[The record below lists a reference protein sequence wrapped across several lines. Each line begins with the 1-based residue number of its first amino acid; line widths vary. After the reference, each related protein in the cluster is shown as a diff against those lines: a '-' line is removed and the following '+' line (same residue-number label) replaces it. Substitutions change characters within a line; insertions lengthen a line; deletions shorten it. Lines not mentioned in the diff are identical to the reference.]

1 MVQHVHIKCD
11 PNFIN
16 YLFGLA
22 EPELNGDTQEK
33 HAKNIEIAKK
43 EVLTCIGITLFD
55 RSVRI
60 FKTIHIIPSSYPNCL
75 RGTDVIST
83 GLPGSS

>member
-55 RSVRI
+55 RSVMVSAANRLI
-60 FKTIHIIPSSYPNCL
+60 GEVVQSRRRPLLGPS
-75 RGTDVIST
+75 
-83 GLPGSS
+83 PG

>member
-60 FKTIHIIPSSYPNCL
+60 
-75 RGTDVIST
+75 
-83 GLPGSS
+83 

>member
-55 RSVRI
+55 RSVRTFRI
-60 FKTIHIIPSSYPNCL
+60 FHILPPSYPNCL
-75 RGTDVIST
+75 RVTL

>member
-60 FKTIHIIPSSYPNCL
+60 SAAN
-75 RGTDVIST
+75 RVIE
-83 GLPGSS
+83 

>member
-60 FKTIHIIPSSYPNCL
+60 FRIFVCEAYL
-75 RGTDVIST
+75 
-83 GLPGSS
+83 

>member
-60 FKTIHIIPSSYPNCL
+60 FRIFYI
-75 RGTDVIST
+75 
-83 GLPGSS
+83 

>member
-55 RSVRI
+55 RSVRKSGSLEYFI
-60 FKTIHIIPSSYPNCL
+60 SYLHHIRI
-75 RGTDVIST
+75 D
-83 GLPGSS
+83 